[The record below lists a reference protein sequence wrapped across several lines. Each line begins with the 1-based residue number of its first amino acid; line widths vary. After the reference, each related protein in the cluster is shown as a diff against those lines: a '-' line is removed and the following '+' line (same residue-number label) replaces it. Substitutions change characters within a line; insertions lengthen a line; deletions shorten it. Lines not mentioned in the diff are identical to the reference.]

1 VLSTTAAIKG
11 STVNLRL
18 SMILRVMGSD
28 SPFPVARVAAAVKTG
43 DDQEGIGF
51 DEEEERVGELLRAG
65 RWRVVNTM
73 GNCRGFSVMRRT
85 TLSISARKRRPKPG
99 ASASYHSCA
108 SMSSARG
115 FGEMNRPHY
124 GQRRSSSDLR
134 VSHVTLWE
142 RS

>member
-51 DEEEERVGELLRAG
+51 DEEEERAGKLLRAG
-65 RWRVVNTM
+65 P
-73 GNCRGFSVMRRT
+73 
-85 TLSISARKRRPKPG
+85 AE
-99 ASASYHSCA
+99 SCKYD
-108 SMSSARG
+108 
-115 FGEMNRPHY
+115 GEFAGDSR
-124 GQRRSSSDLR
+124 
-134 VSHVTLWE
+134 
-142 RS
+142 